1 MRKQIELAAPA
12 AWINRRYYELQAAE
26 SMPAFA
32 EEPDDGFKVTLK
44 EGIKIGIGAFITY
57 VAIAMAIIVFG

>member
-1 MRKQIELAAPA
+1 MRKQIELTAPA

-26 SMPAFA
+26 SMPALE

-44 EGIKIGIGAFITY
+44 EGIKIGIGVFTVYII
-57 VAIAMAIIVFG
+57 IAMAIIIL

>member
-1 MRKQIELAAPA
+1 MRKQIELTAPA

-26 SMPAFA
+26 TVSVV
-32 EEPDDGFKVTLK
+32 EEESDDFKVTVL
-44 EGIKIGIGAFITY
+44 EWVKIGIGVFITY